1 MASPCP
7 RGAWLRRRTPSG
19 HNSDNSSCCC
29 SKCCGRGGWAEAI
42 ELQDP
47 WDEEIEKLD
56 SGNIRRHVQVRWLQ
70 DQLAESRS
78 LLAATREA
86 ATREAAT
93 REAATREAAPR
104 HAHWLASLRGCD
116 PRQLSCASTPCAW
129 HDDADVYNNVAVL
142 PCVVGEYNQILNE
155 SQLDGLLTH
164 LEVTLFRNG
173 RFRWCFLQER
183 IRSLLRAGQLVLLCG
198 KPRKNKWIHVN
209 CVQCGKA
216 VFVKYD
222 MAGSSRA
229 VTPEDH
235 GQRRKL
241 FEFFRCPVRPLD
253 SNVLPEV

>member
-1 MASPCP
+1 M
-7 RGAWLRRRTPSG
+7 
-19 HNSDNSSCCC
+19 
-29 SKCCGRGGWAEAI
+29 
-42 ELQDP
+42 QDP
-47 WDEEIEKLD
+47 WDERIEQLEFE
-56 SGNIRRHVQVRWLQ
+56 NRRLHVQVRWLQ
-70 DQLAESRS
+70 DRLVESRS
-78 LLAATREA
+78 LEAESREAAEA

-164 LEVTLFRNG
+164 LEVTLFRSD
-173 RFRWCFLQER
+173 RFSWYFLQER

-229 VTPEDH
+229 VAPEDH

-241 FEFFRCPVRPLD
+241 FEFFRCTVRPLD

>member
-1 MASPCP
+1 M
-7 RGAWLRRRTPSG
+7 
-19 HNSDNSSCCC
+19 
-29 SKCCGRGGWAEAI
+29 
-42 ELQDP
+42 QDP
-47 WDEEIEKLD
+47 WDEEIEKLE
-56 SGNIRRHVQVRWLQ
+56 SENIRLHVQVRWLQ

-155 SQLDGLLTH
+155 SQLVGLFTH
-164 LEVTLFRNG
+164 LDVTLFRND
-173 RFRWCFLQER
+173 RFGWYFLQET

-198 KPRKNKWIHVN
+198 KPKKNKWIHVT
-209 CVQCGKA
+209 CVHCGKS

-222 MAGSSRA
+222 MA
-229 VTPEDH
+229 
-235 GQRRKL
+235 
-241 FEFFRCPVRPLD
+241 
-253 SNVLPEV
+253 VLPASGMASSCPRVAWLRPAI